1 MKKDTPL
8 VSIIIPVY
16 NDVERLKKCLAALE
30 KQTYPQDLYEI
41 IVVDNASDESIA
53 EVVNGYHQASTI
65 YEAQPGSYAARN
77 KGISIA
83 KGEIFAFTD
92 SDCIPTSDWIENGV
106 TALKKNPDHSI
117 IGGRIKLFFRDPSC
131 LTAVELY
138 EDLTAFPQQ
147 LHIERDNFTTT
158 ANLFTYKTIFD
169 KVGKFNHK
177 LKSGGDREWCQLAYQ
192 QGYDIKYVEK
202 VIVFHPA
209 RHSFQQIYHRN
220 LRVAGGRV
228 DADRE
233 KHKNKNHVFKL
244 QVIHEVAKS
253 LLIIP
258 KDVLA
263 VANKDNYSAFQKI
276 KILSILFALKWGLN
290 SEKIR
295 VMMGGKSRN
304 Y

>member
-1 MKKDTPL
+1 MKDTPI

-92 SDCIPTSDWIENGV
+92 SDCIPAADWIENGV
-106 TALKKNPDHSI
+106 TALKNNPDCSI
-117 IGGRIKLFFRDPSC
+117 IGGRIKLFFRDPSR

-147 LHIERDNFTTT
+147 IHIQRDNFTTT

-192 QGYDIKYVEK
+192 QGYDIKYAEK
-202 VIVFHPA
+202 VIIFHPA
-209 RHSFQQIYHRN
+209 RYSFQQIYYRN
-220 LRVAGGRV
+220 LRVAGGKV
-228 DADRE
+228 DLYRE

-244 QVIHEVAKS
+244 KVIYEVAKS

-258 KDVLA
+258 RDILL
-263 VANKDNYSAFQKI
+263 VAIKNNYSAFQKI
-276 KILSILFALKWGLN
+276 KILSILFALRWGLN

-295 VMMGGKSRN
+295 VMMGRKSHN